1 VTLQPTDKT
10 LTDEEIEKVSSAI
23 VTAVG
28 KATGGAL
35 RG

>member
-1 VTLQPTDKT
+1 VTLQPKDKT
-10 LTDEEIEKVSSAI
+10 LTDEEIEAVSARIIAS
-23 VTAVG
+23 VE